1 MNHFYPAE
9 YGFLFEEESD
19 FVPGIG
25 EMITILAPGEEF
37 LKQREAL
44 GLTQQQVADKAG
56 ILIRQYQRLESGERS
71 LDSTSFRI
79 GLNVCHA
86 LQIDPR
92 FYCQART
99 KEEGQRVREQRL
111 LKAKAEAEAEAED
124 SNAAPEE
131 EPHNE
136 TPSRQF
142 KYVTYRETEDGDP
155 GEIIGVEF
163 GTGINAV
170 FDQIS
175 QSIRDDLS
183 VNPDYDGCDI
193 GIYDYEQLQ
202 DHHYSVQAVVDRPYA
217 PRNDLYD
224 YLVVESE
231 QE

>member
-9 YGFLFEEESD
+9 FGFLFEEESD
-19 FVPGIG
+19 FVPGFG
-25 EMITILAPGEEF
+25 EMITVLGPGAEF
-37 LKQREAL
+37 AKQREAL

-79 GLNVCHA
+79 GLNVCYA

-92 FYCQART
+92 FYCEARI
-99 KEEGQRVREQRL
+99 KEAGQLAREQRL
-111 LKAKAEAEAEAED
+111 LNAEDEAEV
-124 SNAAPEE
+124 SHTAPAE
-131 EPHNE
+131 EPHKE
-136 TPSRQF
+136 TSRRLF
-142 KYVTYRETEDGDP
+142 KYVTYRETEDSET

-163 GTGINAV
+163 GAGINAV

-183 VNPDYDGCDI
+183 VNPDYNGCNID
-193 GIYDYEQLQ
+193 IYDYERLD
-202 DHHYSVQAVVDRPYA
+202 DHRYSVQAVVDRPYA
-217 PRNDLYD
+217 PKNDLFE

-231 QE
+231 QK

>member
-9 YGFLFEEESD
+9 FGFLFEEESD
-19 FVPGIG
+19 FVPGFG
-25 EMITILAPGEEF
+25 EMITVLGPGAEF
-37 LKQREAL
+37 AKQREAL

-79 GLNVCHA
+79 GLNVCYA

-92 FYCQART
+92 FYCEARI
-99 KEEGQRVREQRL
+99 KEAGQRAREQRL
-111 LKAKAEAEAEAED
+111 LNAEDEAEV
-124 SNAAPEE
+124 SHAAPVE
-131 EPHNE
+131 EPHKE
-136 TPSRQF
+136 TSRRQF
-142 KYVTYRETEDGDP
+142 KYVTYRETEDSET

-163 GTGINAV
+163 GAGINAV

-183 VNPDYDGCDI
+183 VNPDYDGCNID
-193 GIYDYEQLQ
+193 IYDYERLD
-202 DHHYSVQAVVDRPYA
+202 DHRYSVQVVVDRPYA
-217 PRNDLYD
+217 PKNDLYE

>member
-111 LKAKAEAEAEAED
+111 QKEKDEAESED
-124 SNAAPEE
+124 SNAAPKE

-163 GTGINAV
+163 GTGINTV
-170 FDQIS
+170 DGQIS

-183 VNPDYDGCDI
+183 VNPDYEGCDI
-193 GIYDYEQLQ
+193 GIYNCERLA
-202 DHHYSVQAVVDRPYA
+202 DHRYSVQAVVDRPYA
-217 PRNDLYD
+217 PKNDLYE
-224 YLVVESE
+224 YLVVESA
-231 QE
+231 QK

>member
-71 LDSTSFRI
+71 LDST
-79 GLNVCHA
+79 CQA
-86 LQIDPR
+86 LKFDPS
-92 FYCQART
+92 FYCQAGT

-111 LKAKAEAEAEAED
+111 QKEKDEAESED
-124 SNAAPEE
+124 SNAAPKE

>member
-9 YGFLFEEESD
+9 FGFLFEEESD
-19 FVPGIG
+19 FVPGFG
-25 EMITILAPGEEF
+25 EMITVLGPGAEF
-37 LKQREAL
+37 AKQREAL

-79 GLNVCHA
+79 GLNVCYA

-92 FYCQART
+92 FYCEARI
-99 KEEGQRVREQRL
+99 KEAGQLAREQGL
-111 LKAKAEAEAEAED
+111 LKAEDMAEV
-124 SNAAPEE
+124 SHAAPAE
-131 EPHNE
+131 EPHKE
-136 TPSRQF
+136 TSRRLF
-142 KYVTYRETEDGDP
+142 KYVTYRETEDSET

-163 GTGINAV
+163 GAGINAV

-183 VNPDYDGCDI
+183 VNPDYDGCNID
-193 GIYDYEQLQ
+193 IYDYERLD
-202 DHHYSVQAVVDRPYA
+202 DHRYSFQAVVDRPYA
-217 PRNDLYD
+217 PKNDLYE

-231 QE
+231 QK

>member
-9 YGFLFEEESD
+9 FGFLFEEESD
-19 FVPGIG
+19 FVPGFG
-25 EMITILAPGEEF
+25 EMITVLGPGAEF
-37 LKQREAL
+37 AKQREAL

-79 GLNVCHA
+79 GLNVCYA

-92 FYCQART
+92 FYCEARI
-99 KEEGQRVREQRL
+99 KEAGQRARKQRL
-111 LKAKAEAEAEAED
+111 LNAEDEAEV
-124 SNAAPEE
+124 SHAAPKE
-131 EPHNE
+131 EPHKE
-136 TPSRQF
+136 TSSRLF
-142 KYVTYRETEDGDP
+142 KYVTYRETEDSET

-163 GTGINAV
+163 GAGINAV

-183 VNPDYDGCDI
+183 VNPDYDGCNID
-193 GIYDYEQLQ
+193 IYDYERLD
-202 DHHYSVQAVVDRPYA
+202 DHRYSVQAVVDRPYA
-217 PRNDLYD
+217 PKNDLYE

-231 QE
+231 QK

>member
-9 YGFLFEEESD
+9 FGFLFEEESD
-19 FVPGIG
+19 FVPGFG
-25 EMITILAPGEEF
+25 EMITVLGPGAEF
-37 LKQREAL
+37 AKQREAL

-79 GLNVCHA
+79 GLNVCYA

-92 FYCQART
+92 FYCEARI
-99 KEEGQRVREQRL
+99 KEAGQRAREQRL
-111 LKAKAEAEAEAED
+111 LNAEDEAEV
-124 SNAAPEE
+124 SHTAPAE
-131 EPHNE
+131 EPHKE
-136 TPSRQF
+136 TSRRLF
-142 KYVTYRETEDGDP
+142 KYVTYRETEDSET

-163 GTGINAV
+163 GAGINAV

-183 VNPDYDGCDI
+183 VNPDYDGCNID
-193 GIYDYEQLQ
+193 IYDYERLD
-202 DHHYSVQAVVDRPYA
+202 DHRYSVQAVVDRPYA
-217 PRNDLYD
+217 PKNDLYE

-231 QE
+231 QK

>member
-9 YGFLFEEESD
+9 FGFLFEEESD
-19 FVPGIG
+19 FVPGFG
-25 EMITILAPGEEF
+25 EMITVLGPGAEF
-37 LKQREAL
+37 AKQREAL

-92 FYCQART
+92 FYCEARI
-99 KEEGQRVREQRL
+99 KEAGQLAREQRL
-111 LKAKAEAEAEAED
+111 LNAEDEAEV
-124 SNAAPEE
+124 SHTAPAE
-131 EPHNE
+131 EPHKE
-136 TPSRQF
+136 TSRRLF
-142 KYVTYRETEDGDP
+142 KYVTYRETEDSET

-163 GTGINAV
+163 GAGINAV

-183 VNPDYDGCDI
+183 VNPDYDGCNID
-193 GIYDYEQLQ
+193 IYDYERLD
-202 DHHYSVQAVVDRPYA
+202 DHRYSVQAVVDRPYA
-217 PRNDLYD
+217 PKNDLYE

-231 QE
+231 QK

>member
-79 GLNVCHA
+79 GLNICHA

-111 LKAKAEAEAEAED
+111 QKEKDEAESED
-124 SNAAPEE
+124 SNAAPKE

-163 GTGINAV
+163 GTGINTV
-170 FDQIS
+170 YGQIS

-183 VNPDYDGCDI
+183 VNPDYEGCDI
-193 GIYDYEQLQ
+193 GIYNCERLA
-202 DHHYSVQAVVDRPYA
+202 DHRYSVQAVVDRPYA
-217 PRNDLYD
+217 PKNDLYE

-231 QE
+231 QK

>member
-9 YGFLFEEESD
+9 FGFLFEEESD
-19 FVPGIG
+19 FVPGFG
-25 EMITILAPGEEF
+25 EMISVLGPGAEF
-37 LKQREAL
+37 AKQREAL

-92 FYCQART
+92 FYCEARI
-99 KEEGQRVREQRL
+99 KEAGQRAREQRL
-111 LKAKAEAEAEAED
+111 LNAEDEAEV
-124 SNAAPEE
+124 SHTAPAE
-131 EPHNE
+131 EPHKE
-136 TPSRQF
+136 TSRRLF
-142 KYVTYRETEDGDP
+142 KYVTYRETEDSET

-163 GTGINAV
+163 GAGINAV

-183 VNPDYDGCDI
+183 VNPDYDGCNI
-193 GIYDYEQLQ
+193 GIYDYERLD
-202 DHHYSVQAVVDRPYA
+202 DHRYSVQAVVDRPYA
-217 PRNDLYD
+217 PKNDLYE

-231 QE
+231 QK

>member
-9 YGFLFEEESD
+9 FGFLFEEESD
-19 FVPGIG
+19 FVPGFG
-25 EMITILAPGEEF
+25 EMITVLGPGAEF
-37 LKQREAL
+37 AKQREAL

-79 GLNVCHA
+79 GLNVCYA

-92 FYCQART
+92 FYCEARI
-99 KEEGQRVREQRL
+99 KEAGQRAREQRL
-111 LKAKAEAEAEAED
+111 LKAEDMAEV
-124 SNAAPEE
+124 SHAAPAE
-131 EPHNE
+131 EPHKE
-136 TPSRQF
+136 TSSRLF
-142 KYVTYRETEDGDP
+142 KYVTYRETEDSET

-163 GTGINAV
+163 GAGINAV

-183 VNPDYDGCDI
+183 VNPDYNGCNID
-193 GIYDYEQLQ
+193 IYDYERLD
-202 DHHYSVQAVVDRPYA
+202 DHRYSVQAVVDRPYA
-217 PRNDLYD
+217 PKNDLYE

-231 QE
+231 QK

>member
-9 YGFLFEEESD
+9 FGFLFEEESD
-19 FVPGIG
+19 FVPGFG
-25 EMITILAPGEEF
+25 EMISVLGPGAEF
-37 LKQREAL
+37 AKQREAL

-79 GLNVCHA
+79 GLNVCYA

-92 FYCQART
+92 FYCEARI
-99 KEEGQRVREQRL
+99 KEAGQRAREQRL
-111 LKAKAEAEAEAED
+111 LKAEDMAEV
-124 SNAAPEE
+124 SHAAPAE
-131 EPHNE
+131 EPHKE
-136 TPSRQF
+136 TSSRLF
-142 KYVTYRETEDGDP
+142 KYVTYRETEDSET

-163 GTGINAV
+163 GAGINAV

-183 VNPDYDGCDI
+183 VNPDYDGCNID
-193 GIYDYEQLQ
+193 IYDYERLD
-202 DHHYSVQAVVDRPYA
+202 DHRYSVQAVVDRPYA
-217 PRNDLYD
+217 PKNDLYE

-231 QE
+231 QK

>member
-79 GLNVCHA
+79 GLNICHA

-92 FYCQART
+92 FYCQARI
-99 KEEGQRVREQRL
+99 KEEGQRVHEQRRR
-111 LKAKAEAEAEAED
+111 KEKDEAEK

-163 GTGINAV
+163 GTGINTV
-170 FDQIS
+170 YGQIS

-183 VNPDYDGCDI
+183 VNPDYEGCDI
-193 GIYDYEQLQ
+193 GIYNCERLA
-202 DHHYSVQAVVDRPYA
+202 DHRYSVQAVVDRPYA
-217 PRNDLYD
+217 PKNDLYE

-231 QE
+231 QK

>member
-9 YGFLFEEESD
+9 FGFLFEEESD
-19 FVPGIG
+19 FVPGFG
-25 EMITILAPGEEF
+25 EMITVLGPGAEF
-37 LKQREAL
+37 AKQREAL

-79 GLNVCHA
+79 GLNVCYA

-92 FYCQART
+92 FYCEARI
-99 KEEGQRVREQRL
+99 KEAGQRAREQGL
-111 LKAKAEAEAEAED
+111 LKAEDMAEV
-124 SNAAPEE
+124 SHAAPAE
-131 EPHNE
+131 EPHKE
-136 TPSRQF
+136 TSSRLF
-142 KYVTYRETEDGDP
+142 KYVTYRETEDSET

-163 GTGINAV
+163 GAGINAV

-183 VNPDYDGCDI
+183 VNPDYDGCNID
-193 GIYDYEQLQ
+193 IYDYERLD
-202 DHHYSVQAVVDRPYA
+202 DHRYSVQAVVDRPYA
-217 PRNDLYD
+217 PKNDLYV

-231 QE
+231 QK

>member
-111 LKAKAEAEAEAED
+111 QKEKDEAESED
-124 SNAAPEE
+124 SNAAPKE

-163 GTGINAV
+163 GTGINTV
-170 FDQIS
+170 YGQIS

-183 VNPDYDGCDI
+183 VNPDYEGCDI
-193 GIYDYEQLQ
+193 GIYNCERLA
-202 DHHYSVQAVVDRPYA
+202 DHRYSVQAVVDRPYA
-217 PRNDLYD
+217 PKNDLYE
-224 YLVVESE
+224 YLVVESA
-231 QE
+231 QK

>member
-9 YGFLFEEESD
+9 FGFLFEEESD
-19 FVPGIG
+19 FVPGFG
-25 EMITILAPGEEF
+25 EMITVLGPGAEF
-37 LKQREAL
+37 AKQREAL

-79 GLNVCHA
+79 GLNVCYA

-92 FYCQART
+92 FYCEARI
-99 KEEGQRVREQRL
+99 KEAGQLAREQRL
-111 LKAKAEAEAEAED
+111 LNAEDEAEV
-124 SNAAPEE
+124 SHTAPAE
-131 EPHNE
+131 EPHKE
-136 TPSRQF
+136 TSRRLF
-142 KYVTYRETEDGDP
+142 KYVTYRETEDSET

-163 GTGINAV
+163 GAGINAV

-183 VNPDYDGCDI
+183 VNPDYDGCNID
-193 GIYDYEQLQ
+193 IYDYERLD
-202 DHHYSVQAVVDRPYA
+202 DHRYSVQAVVDRPYA
-217 PRNDLYD
+217 PKNDLYE

-231 QE
+231 QK

>member
-25 EMITILAPGEEF
+25 EMITLLAPGEEF

-111 LKAKAEAEAEAED
+111 QKEKDEAESED
-124 SNAAPEE
+124 SNAAPKE

-163 GTGINAV
+163 GTGINTV
-170 FDQIS
+170 YGQIS

-183 VNPDYDGCDI
+183 VNPDYEGCDI
-193 GIYDYEQLQ
+193 GIYNCERLA
-202 DHHYSVQAVVDRPYA
+202 DHRYSVQAVVDRPYA
-217 PRNDLYD
+217 PKNDLYE

-231 QE
+231 QK

>member
-9 YGFLFEEESD
+9 FGFLFEEESD
-19 FVPGIG
+19 FVPGFG
-25 EMITILAPGEEF
+25 EMITVLGPGAEF
-37 LKQREAL
+37 AKQREAL

-79 GLNVCHA
+79 GLNVCYA

-92 FYCQART
+92 FYCEARI
-99 KEEGQRVREQRL
+99 KEAGQLAREQRL
-111 LKAKAEAEAEAED
+111 LNAEDEAEV
-124 SNAAPEE
+124 SHTAPAE
-131 EPHNE
+131 EPHKE
-136 TPSRQF
+136 TSRRLF
-142 KYVTYRETEDGDP
+142 KYVTYRETEDSET

-163 GTGINAV
+163 GAGINAV

-183 VNPDYDGCDI
+183 VNPDYDGCNID
-193 GIYDYEQLQ
+193 IYDYERLD
-202 DHHYSVQAVVDRPYA
+202 DHRYSFQAVVDRPYA
-217 PRNDLYD
+217 PKNDLYE

-231 QE
+231 QK

>member
-1 MNHFYPAE
+1 MNHYYPAE

-79 GLNVCHA
+79 GLNICHA

-92 FYCQART
+92 FYCQARI
-99 KEEGQRVREQRL
+99 KEEGQRVHEQRRQ
-111 LKAKAEAEAEAED
+111 KEKDEAEK

-163 GTGINAV
+163 GTGINTV
-170 FDQIS
+170 YGQIS

-183 VNPDYDGCDI
+183 VNPDYEGCDI
-193 GIYDYEQLQ
+193 GIYNCERLA
-202 DHHYSVQAVVDRPYA
+202 DHRYSVQAVVDRPYA
-217 PRNDLYD
+217 PKNDLYE

-231 QE
+231 QK

>member
-79 GLNVCHA
+79 GLNICHA

-92 FYCQART
+92 FYCQARI
-99 KEEGQRVREQRL
+99 KEEGQRVHEQRRQ
-111 LKAKAEAEAEAED
+111 KEKDEAEK

-163 GTGINAV
+163 GTGINTV
-170 FDQIS
+170 YGQIS

-183 VNPDYDGCDI
+183 VNPDYEGCDI
-193 GIYDYEQLQ
+193 GIYNCERLA
-202 DHHYSVQAVVDRPYA
+202 DHRYSVQAVVDRPYA
-217 PRNDLYD
+217 PKNDLYE

-231 QE
+231 QK

>member
-9 YGFLFEEESD
+9 FGFLFEEESD
-19 FVPGIG
+19 FVPGFG
-25 EMITILAPGEEF
+25 EMITVLGPGAEF
-37 LKQREAL
+37 AKQREAL

-79 GLNVCHA
+79 GLNVCYA

-92 FYCQART
+92 FYCEARI
-99 KEEGQRVREQRL
+99 KEAGQRAREQRL
-111 LKAKAEAEAEAED
+111 LKAEDMAEV
-124 SNAAPEE
+124 SHAAPAE
-131 EPHNE
+131 EPHKE
-136 TPSRQF
+136 TSSRLF
-142 KYVTYRETEDGDP
+142 KYVTYRETEDSET

-163 GTGINAV
+163 GAGINAV

-183 VNPDYDGCDI
+183 VNPDYNGCNIDI
-193 GIYDYEQLQ
+193 YNYERLD
-202 DHHYSVQAVVDRPYA
+202 DHRYSVQAVVDRPYA
-217 PRNDLYD
+217 PKNDLYE

-231 QE
+231 QI

>member
-92 FYCQART
+92 FYCQARI
-99 KEEGQRVREQRL
+99 KEEGQRVHEQRRQ
-111 LKAKAEAEAEAED
+111 KEKDEAEK

-163 GTGINAV
+163 GTGINTV
-170 FDQIS
+170 YGQIS

-183 VNPDYDGCDI
+183 VNPDYEGCDI
-193 GIYDYEQLQ
+193 GIYNCERLA
-202 DHHYSVQAVVDRPYA
+202 DHRYSVQAVVDRPYA
-217 PRNDLYD
+217 PKNDLYE

-231 QE
+231 QK